1 MKIAIFPCNN
11 GLGHIKR
18 SLEIAQNINRRIKI
32 DFFTKY
38 DLDYNFKKK
47 KKFIYKRD

>member
-18 SLEIAQNINRRIKI
+18 SFEIANKINNKVKV
-32 DFFTKY
+32 DFFTK
-38 DLDYNFKKK
+38 DIAKINSKKIK
-47 KKFIYKRD
+47 IYQ